1 MSSSPNKKVIVVGAS
16 GYIGK
21 ATLAALVSRHGS
33 TVDIYAG
40 VRDPSK
46 FGTMDGV
53 TVVAADM
60 GDKAGLAT
68 ALEGFDSVY
77 LVIPGHEQRTTL
89 GLSGLEAAQDAGVK
103 FVLLLSVLTADDT
116 NTIFGRQFLPLEQK
130 VKELGIAY
138 AIVRLPVFI
147 DNNYAHAGSIKDPNQ
162 STFYDPT
169 NPTKP
174 FTPVN
179 VSDAGK
185 AGADILAQPA
195 DLHNGKTY
203 KLVMPAFTLNDLAA
217 AFTKSLGKTVTA
229 TTVPYPACKEA
240 FMGMGFPEW
249 QTDGILE
256 LFQLIDAESP
266 LTNEADTGDFTKI
279 TGEPPMTVEEWVE
292 QNAAGFK

>member
-1 MSSSPNKKVIVVGAS
+1 MSSPNKKVIVVGAS
-16 GYIGK
+16 GSIGK

-33 TVDIYAG
+33 SVDIYAG

-53 TVVAADM
+53 SVVTADM
-60 GDKAGLAT
+60 GDKAGLT
-68 ALEGFDSVY
+68 AALQGFDSVY
-77 LVIPGHEQRTTL
+77 LVIPGHEERTEL
-89 GLSGLEAAQDAGVK
+89 GLSGLEAAKEAGVK
-103 FVLLLSVLTADDT
+103 FVLLLSVLTADET
-116 NTIFGRQFLPLEQK
+116 TTIFGRQFLPLETR

-138 AIVRLPVFI
+138 AIVRLPIFI
-147 DNNYAHAGSIKDPNQ
+147 DNNYAHVGSIKDPNQ

-169 NPTKP
+169 DPTKP
-174 FTPVN
+174 FTPIS

-185 AGADILAQPA
+185 AGADILAQSA

-203 KLVMPAFTLNDLAA
+203 KLVMPAMTLNDLAA
-217 AFTKSLGKTVTA
+217 AFTKSLGKTVTP

-256 LFQLIDAESP
+256 LFRLFDAESP
-266 LTNEADTGDFTKI
+266 VTNEVDIGDYTKI
-279 TGEPPMTVEEWVE
+279 TGEAPMTVEEWVE